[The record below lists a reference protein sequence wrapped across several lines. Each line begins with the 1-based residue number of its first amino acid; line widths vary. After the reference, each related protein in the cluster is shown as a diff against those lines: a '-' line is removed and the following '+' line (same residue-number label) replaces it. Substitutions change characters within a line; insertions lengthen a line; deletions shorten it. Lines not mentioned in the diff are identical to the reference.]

1 MEVET
6 VVVELAVAEVVA
18 VIEATVAAEVVM
30 VVDTEEVLHEK
41 VVAEMTVQ
49 ETIDQERIV
58 LLQVDLMQVE
68 MVPQHH
74 EVMLQEQIAD
84 LQGLQEVTSNQAV
97 AHAVKQVVKQDALLE
112 VVVAVAVAREDASLL
127 NDGVRQSRPHTPLF

>member
-1 MEVET
+1 MVA
-6 VVVELAVAEVVA
+6 ELAAAEVVA
-18 VIEATVAAEVVM
+18 VTEATAAVEVVM
-30 VVDTEEVLHEK
+30 I
-41 VVAEMTVQ
+41 VQ
-49 ETIDQERIV
+49 ETIDLERIV

>member
-1 MEVET
+1 M
-6 VVVELAVAEVVA
+6 VVELAAAEVVA
-18 VIEATVAAEVVM
+18 VIEVTVAAEVA
-30 VVDTEEVLHEK
+30 VDTEVQLHEK

-49 ETIDQERIV
+49 ETIDQEQIV
-58 LLQVDLMQVE
+58 LPHQDHMPVE
-68 MVPQHH
+68 MVRQVHH

>member
-1 MEVET
+1 MVA
-6 VVVELAVAEVVA
+6 ELAAAEVVA
-18 VIEATVAAEVVM
+18 VTEATAAVEVVM
-30 VVDTEEVLHEK
+30 VVDTEVQLHEK

>member
-1 MEVET
+1 MAVET
-6 VVVELAVAEVVA
+6 VVAEVA
-18 VIEATVAAEVVM
+18 VEVVVDIEVTVVAEVVM

-41 VVAEMTVQ
+41 VAAEMIAHVM
-49 ETIDQERIV
+49 IDLERIV
-58 LLQVDLMQVE
+58 LPHQDHMPLE

-74 EVMLQEQIAD
+74 EVMLQEQIAG

>member
-6 VVVELAVAEVVA
+6 VVVELAAAEVV
-18 VIEATVAAEVVM
+18 VVTEEIVAAEVA
-30 VVDTEEVLHEK
+30 VDTEVQLHEK

-49 ETIDQERIV
+49 EMTDQERIV

-84 LQGLQEVTSNQAV
+84 LQDLQEVTSNQAE
-97 AHAVKQVVKQDALLE
+97 AQGVKQVVKQDALLE
-112 VVVAVAVAREDASLL
+112 VVEAVVVAREDASLL

>member
-1 MEVET
+1 MVA
-6 VVVELAVAEVVA
+6 ELAAAEVVA
-18 VIEATVAAEVVM
+18 GTEATAAGEVVV
-30 VVDTEEVLHEK
+30 VVDTEVQLHEK